1 MATTCTLRAQTP
13 SRALTSL
20 RLPLGKGVAALA
32 YNTAAPIMHARATM
46 SSTASQ
52 PGAVMGVARL
62 AGLRRREVT
71 VARTVNVA

>member
-1 MATTCTLRAQTP
+1 MYVAGAD
-13 SRALTSL
+13 ALSDAD
-20 RLPLGKGVAALA
+20 VAAPSPGQGRRGA
-32 YNTAAPIMHARATM
+32 CYNTAAPIMHARATM

>member
-1 MATTCTLRAQTP
+1 
-13 SRALTSL
+13 
-20 RLPLGKGVAALA
+20 
-32 YNTAAPIMHARATM
+32 M